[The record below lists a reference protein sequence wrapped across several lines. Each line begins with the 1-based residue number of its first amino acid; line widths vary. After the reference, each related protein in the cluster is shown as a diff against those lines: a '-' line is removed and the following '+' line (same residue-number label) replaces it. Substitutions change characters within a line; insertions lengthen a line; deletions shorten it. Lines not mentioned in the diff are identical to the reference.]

1 VQSEARN
8 QERNN
13 EIHQEWSSYD
23 MRCLPQLQNQDLQIY
38 AWRDKEEGQQ
48 EEEEY
53 PKKALDIN
61 A

>member
-1 VQSEARN
+1 
-8 QERNN
+8 
-13 EIHQEWSSYD
+13 

-48 EEEEY
+48 EEQEY
-53 PKKALDIN
+53 PKKALDTN